1 MYMHDISLAL
11 AELQNRLNHSVPGQ
25 SPQQQLQQIENTRTQ
40 LLARLPEISPL
51 SLRLQQALGRALQ
64 EAELEHQ
71 FSQRRRD
78 LNERQQDPVSRAQA
92 MQTLEARYHQQRALL
107 PVSSPLSLEEQ
118 EQLLQALMRHAAE
131 QYLDQAL
138 QQLRFRIE
146 RTAA

>member
-1 MYMHDISLAL
+1 MHDISLAL
-11 AELQNRLNHSVPGQ
+11 AELQTRLNRSVPAQ
-25 SPQQQLQQIENTRTQ
+25 SPQQQLQQLEHTRSQ

-78 LNERQQDPVSRAQA
+78 LNERRQDPVTRAQA

-107 PVSSPLSLEEQ
+107 PVGPELSLEEQ

-131 QYLDQAL
+131 QYVDQAL
-138 QQLRFRIE
+138 QQLRSRIE
-146 RTAA
+146 RSAA

>member
-11 AELQNRLNHSVPGQ
+11 AELQTQLKHSAPEQ
-25 SPQQQLQQIENTRTQ
+25 SPQQQLQQLERSRTQ
-40 LLARLPEISPL
+40 LLARLPQITPL

-78 LNERQQDPVSRAQA
+78 LNERRQDPVTRAQA

-107 PVSSPLSLEEQ
+107 SISPQLSLEEQ